1 MPPDLDERVHRRL
14 LADTDRSGDLA
25 AKVESL
31 ALAEAP
37 LLDGAA
43 LAEVVRRVTAQ
54 ARGLGVLDPLLADPS
69 VTEVMVNGPGPVWI
83 ERGGRLER
91 VALHLDRTT
100 IEHLVERVVA
110 PLGLRVDRSS
120 PLVDARLPDGSRVN
134 AVVPPLAV
142 DGPYLTIRRFA
153 VRAVDLDAMSPPNV
167 APLLRA
173 AVRGRANVL
182 IAGGTGAG
190 KT

>member
-43 LAEVVRRVTAQ
+43 LADVVRRVTAQ
-54 ARGLGVLDPLLADPS
+54 ARGLGVLDPLLADPD

-83 ERGGRLER
+83 ERHGRLER
-91 VALHLDRTT
+91 LDVVVTRET
-100 IEHLVERVVA
+100 IDLLVERVVG
-110 PLGLRVDRSS
+110 PLRLRVDRSS
-120 PLVDARLPDGSRVN
+120 
-134 AVVPPLAV
+134 
-142 DGPYLTIRRFA
+142 
-153 VRAVDLDAMSPPNV
+153 
-167 APLLRA
+167 
-173 AVRGRANVL
+173 
-182 IAGGTGAG
+182 
-190 KT
+190 